1 MIFIDDDTLCALKC
15 RWNSVAISLRELDSI
30 GLSAVCVCVLGEN
43 WTEWRRKWNAQWS
56 IKWKRAP
63 LKKTGNRCA
72 NREKRIALFLHS
84 PHKKCVCPWNTHQNA
99 HIIHYTRTQNGKMNM
114 ICGIWS
120 HKKKWQLHMHHGP
133 KGRKNRWNANIQQWI
148 NCESETSKI
157 AKMNAFECV
166 FAFVLLW
173 CYA

>member
-1 MIFIDDDTLCALKC
+1 MTIHYAH
-15 RWNSVAISLRELDSI
+15 WNAVGIRVAISLRELDSI
-30 GLSAVCVCVLGEN
+30 GLSAVCVCS
-43 WTEWRRKWNAQWS
+43 RRKLNGMKEKMKRTMQS

-148 NCESETSKI
+148 NCESGTSKI
-157 AKMNAFECV
+157 AKMNACECV